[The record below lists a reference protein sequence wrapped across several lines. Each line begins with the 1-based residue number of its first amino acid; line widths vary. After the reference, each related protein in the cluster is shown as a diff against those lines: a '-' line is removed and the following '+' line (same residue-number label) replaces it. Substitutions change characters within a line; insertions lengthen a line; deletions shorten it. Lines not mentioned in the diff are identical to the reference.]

1 MQGPAFH
8 LKHTCALAALLLAS
22 IAQAADPAASSARP
36 PIPQDGPPAEE
47 LVKNIYENRKFP
59 VMLDKLTRA
68 DSVQG
73 KGDTLTYNFTVVNAP
88 KDAAERKRASEQQA
102 AAVEEMACGKPGTR
116 RLIEAGYTLWFNYDF
131 GSADA
136 NLHIRLLPR
145 RCPD

>member
-1 MQGPAFH
+1 MRFSFR
-8 LKHTCALAALLLAS
+8 LLICTWLLAGAS
-22 IAQAADPAASSARP
+22 LPAVAQGTSPPASSPRL
-36 PIPQDGPPAEE
+36 PIPLDGPPAEE
-47 LVKNIYENRKFP
+47 LVKNIYANRKFP